1 MIIFLVGDVDP
12 EGQTLV
18 QVGKGALAAGG
29 TGTGRSTSSCIVVG
43 NEVDRPTQLSH
54 KKCPTRV
61 GT

>member
-1 MIIFLVGDVDP
+1 MDP

-29 TGTGRSTSSCIVVG
+29 IGTGTGGSSCIVVW
-43 NEVDRPTQLSH
+43 NQVDRPTQLTH
-54 KKCPTRV
+54 TKCPTRV

>member
-1 MIIFLVGDVDP
+1 MDP

-29 TGTGRSTSSCIVVG
+29 NGTGTGGSSCTVVG
-43 NEVDRPTQLSH
+43 NQVDRPTQLTH
-54 KKCPTRV
+54 TKCPTRV

>member
-1 MIIFLVGDVDP
+1 MDP

-29 TGTGRSTSSCIVVG
+29 SSCSGTGGSSCIVVW
-43 NEVDRPTQLSH
+43 NQVDRPTQLTH
-54 KKCPTRV
+54 TKCPTRV